1 MGGVAT
7 EVVVLPVARG
17 RAASR
22 ALVCSVP
29 AFLLGITTIL
39 IYGRL
44 NFVPSGVSNRLVDYS
59 IAAISLPIPLIAV
72 WTALKALRWLLLA
85 AWPARLG
92 VVADADNLTL
102 RLGPFGTRTY
112 DTARLD
118 VRYPFELS
126 QDADGGGFEA
136 FLPEDE
142 QRAKLLPR
150 ILHPAAREP
159 LHRVILR
166 FVKESEPDAARTL
179 RPIIDR
185 WRSGHSVDDGEPLL
199 KESL

>member
-1 MGGVAT
+1 MNEDANQVI
-7 EVVVLPVARG
+7 VLPVARC
-17 RAASR
+17 RAATR

-29 AFLLGITTIL
+29 AFLLGIATVL

-44 NFVPSGVSNRLVDYS
+44 NFVPTGVSNRLVDYS

-85 AWPARLG
+85 LWPAPVA
-92 VVADADNLTL
+92 VVAEVDSLTL
-102 RLGPFGTRTY
+102 RLGPFGTRSY
-112 DTARLD
+112 DTQRLD
-118 VRYPFELS
+118 IRYPFELS
-126 QDADGGGFEA
+126 QDAEGGGFEA

-142 QRAKLLPR
+142 QRDKLLPR

-166 FVKESEPDAARTL
+166 LVKESEPDAARTL

-185 WRSGHSVDDGEPLL
+185 WRSGHSIDDSAIRPLR
-199 KESL
+199 

>member
-1 MGGVAT
+1 MGGAAT
-7 EVVVLPVARG
+7 EVVVLSVARA

-29 AFLLGITTIL
+29 AFLLTMTTVL

-44 NFVPSGVSNRLVDYS
+44 NFVPTGVSNRLVDYS

-85 AWPARLG
+85 VWPARLG

-102 RLGPFGTRTY
+102 HFGPFGNRTY
-112 DTARLD
+112 DAPRLD

-150 ILHPAAREP
+150 ILHPDAREP
-159 LHRVILR
+159 LSRVILR
-166 FVKESEPDAARTL
+166 LVKDSEPDAARAL
-179 RPIIDR
+179 RSTIDR
-185 WRSGHSVDDGEPLL
+185 WRSRHFVAAGL
-199 KESL
+199 

>member
-1 MGGVAT
+1 MGAESS
-7 EVVVLPVARG
+7 EVVVLHVARA

-29 AFLLGITTIL
+29 AVLLGITTIL

-44 NFVPSGVSNRLVDYS
+44 NFVPTGVSNRLVDYS
-59 IAAISLPIPLIAV
+59 IAAISRPIPAMAV
-72 WTALKALRWLLLA
+72 WAPLKALRWLLLA
-85 AWPARLG
+85 LWPASVA
-92 VVADADNLTL
+92 VVAEVDSLTI

-112 DTARLD
+112 DSPRLD

-142 QRAKLLPR
+142 QRAKFLPR

-159 LHRVILR
+159 LNRVILR
-166 FVKESEPDAARTL
+166 FVKEPESDAARTL
-179 RPIIDR
+179 RPIIDQ
-185 WRSGHSVDDGEPLL
+185 WRRDH
-199 KESL
+199 

>member
-1 MGGVAT
+1 MNEDANQ
-7 EVVVLPVARG
+7 VVVLPVARG

-22 ALVCSVP
+22 ALVCSAP
-29 AFLLGITTIL
+29 AFLLGAATVL

-59 IAAISLPIPLIAV
+59 LAAISLPIPLIAV
-72 WTALKALRWLLLA
+72 WTALQSLRWLLLA
-85 AWPARLG
+85 LWPAPIA
-92 VVADADNLTL
+92 VVAEVDSLTL
-102 RLGPFGTRTY
+102 RLGPFGTRAY
-112 DTARLD
+112 DSARLD

-166 FVKESEPDAARTL
+166 FVKESEPDATRTL
-179 RPIIDR
+179 RPLIDR
-185 WRSGHSVDDGEPLL
+185 WRRGH
-199 KESL
+199 

>member
-1 MGGVAT
+1 MGGDAT
-7 EVVVLPVARG
+7 EVVVLPVARA

-29 AFLLGITTIL
+29 AVLLTMTTIL
-39 IYGRL
+39 IFGRL
-44 NFVPSGVSNRLVDYS
+44 NFVPTGISNRLVEYS
-59 IAAISLPIPLIAV
+59 IAAISLPIPLLAV
-72 WTALKALRWLLLA
+72 LTALRAMRWLLLA
-85 AWPARLG
+85 LWPAPVA
-92 VVADADNLTL
+92 VVAEVDSLTL

-112 DTARLD
+112 DAARLD

-150 ILHPAAREP
+150 ILYPAAREP
-159 LHRVILR
+159 LNRVILR
-166 FVKESEPDAARTL
+166 LVKESEPDATWAL
-179 RPIIDR
+179 CPMIDR
-185 WRSGHSVDDGEPLL
+185 LRNGQLVASHL
-199 KESL
+199 